1 MNGGFAIF
9 HAHVHMQA
17 ENQIG
22 AGHQLHV
29 FHHAVIALIGI
40 NLLGAPI
47 SKRMGSAGGE
57 QQSIFARQSDHLA
70 AQLDD
75 LRLGVLDVLADSG
88 ADFHHRLVHLRLDA
102 LFHAE
107 LALGDDL
114 GMNVRAQVAR
124 DRINGLVLFFNPDS
138 EAGTGHY
145 FFAARTVTLAAG
157 GGGDFLT
164 VTSETSS
171 LPFKNSDQRYS

>member
-1 MNGGFAIF
+1 M
-9 HAHVHMQA
+9 
-17 ENQIG
+17 
-22 AGHQLHV
+22 
-29 FHHAVIALIGI
+29 
-40 NLLGAPI
+40 
-47 SKRMGSAGGE
+47 
-57 QQSIFARQSDHLA
+57 
-70 AQLDD
+70 
-75 LRLGVLDVLADSG
+75 
-88 ADFHHRLVHLRLDA
+88 HLRLHP
-102 LFHAE
+102 LLQNH
-107 LALGDDL
+107 LALLQNL
-114 GMNVRAQVAR
+114 GVNVRAQVAR